1 MPKAT
6 NKKLDLMA
14 PHHKGKHRRGSAIR
28 GSGGFLCLCLLIGAM
43 FHLDPALCDERIL
56 IDNYADGPAD
66 HWEEKSFKGNNTY
79 EVVREE
85 DRLAI
90 RAGSNSTAS
99 ALIYEIEY
107 DPKRWPR
114 LRWTWKIDQ
123 VVSRGDATNKETD
136 DFAARVYVV
145 FPSWAFWRTTALN
158 YVWANRLPQGEVI
171 ANAYTENAMMIAVES
186 GPDHVG
192 EWVEEEVNVW
202 EDYRRAF
209 GKDPPKAGAV
219 AIMTDTDNTGSQATA
234 WYGPIWLLPEETE

>member
-1 MPKAT
+1 M
-6 NKKLDLMA
+6 
-14 PHHKGKHRRGSAIR
+14 RGL
-28 GSGGFLCLCLLIGAM
+28 GWFLGLCLFIGGVFL
-43 FHLDPALCDERIL
+43 FHPGWCDEKIL
-56 IDNYADGPAD
+56 IDDYTNGLADR
-66 HWEEKSFKGNNTY
+66 WKEKSFKGKNTY
-79 EVVREE
+79 EVVREG

-90 RAGSNSTAS
+90 RASSDATAS
-99 ALIYEIEY
+99 ALMYEVEY
-107 DPKRWPR
+107 DPRRWPR

-123 VVSRGDATNKETD
+123 VVSRGDAANKETD

-158 YVWANRLPQGEVI
+158 YVWANRLPQGHVV

-192 EWVEEEVNVW
+192 KWVEEEVNVW

-219 AIMTDTDNTGSQATA
+219 AIMTDTDNTESRVTA
-234 WYGPIWLLPEETE
+234 WYGPIWLLPEETK